1 MCSPAMGYMSGFIW
15 TGLHSVSGKTLHE
28 TPHIPHQCNQ
38 FDNPPTTSK
47 YINGYNGMNV
57 KTGWWFQP
65 TPLKNMSSSVGMI
78 IPYINPY
85 IMENG
90 DFSFKDVW
98 IILGTRVLPL
108 NLREYYKLG

>member
-1 MCSPAMGYMSGFIW
+1 
-15 TGLHSVSGKTLHE
+15 
-28 TPHIPHQCNQ
+28 
-38 FDNPPTTSK
+38 
-47 YINGYNGMNV
+47 
-57 KTGWWFQP
+57 
-65 TPLKNMSSSVGMI
+65 MSSSVGMI

-108 NLREYYKLG
+108 NLREYYKFG

>member
-65 TPLKNMSSSVGMI
+65 TPLKKIVSWDDE
-78 IPYINPY
+78 IPNIYIWKHNPTVPNHHPDS
-85 IMENG
+85 IG
-90 DFSFKDVW
+90 GV
-98 IILGTRVLPL
+98 LGP
-108 NLREYYKLG
+108 NHHF